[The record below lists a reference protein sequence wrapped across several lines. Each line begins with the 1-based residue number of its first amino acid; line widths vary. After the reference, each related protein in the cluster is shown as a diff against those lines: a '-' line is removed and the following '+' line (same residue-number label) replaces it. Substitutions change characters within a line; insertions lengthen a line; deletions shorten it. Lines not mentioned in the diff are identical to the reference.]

1 MMSLATI
8 AVLIGNST
16 VVRIMKN
23 NNGYSPS
30 QMAKKNWKSLLLYRQ
45 GFPIIIGTTQSLC

>member
-1 MMSLATI
+1 
-8 AVLIGNST
+8 
-16 VVRIMKN
+16 MKN

-45 GFPIIIGTTQSLC
+45 GFPIIIGTTQSLCWCRDIICCTFEF